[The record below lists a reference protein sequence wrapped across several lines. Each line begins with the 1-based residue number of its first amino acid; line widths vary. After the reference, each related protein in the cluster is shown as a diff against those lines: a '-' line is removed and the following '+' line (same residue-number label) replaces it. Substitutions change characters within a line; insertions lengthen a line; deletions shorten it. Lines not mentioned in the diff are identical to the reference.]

1 MAVDQGIADAKG
13 KLGAVYRFKPG
24 DEKAIAAARRDLA
37 AATLFRDIRKA
48 LAADLTGDQKRNAIR
63 ILNGRA

>member
-13 KLGAVYRFKPG
+13 KLGAVHRFKP
-24 DEKAIAAARRDLA
+24 DDAEAIAAARRELA
-37 AATLFRDIRKA
+37 AATLNRDIRKA
-48 LAADLTGDQKRNAIR
+48 LAAGVTSDHKRTAIR